1 MYRSQKTGG
10 NNSPDKQKIGWGG
23 KRKKPEK
30 MAKKKNL
37 RELVG
42 PSPTIMLAMTAQHY
56 VVKRSAPLAFT
67 LPIRSGMPPPSL
79 PLLAGRE

>member
-1 MYRSQKTGG
+1 L
-10 NNSPDKQKIGWGG
+10 
-23 KRKKPEK
+23 KKWQ
-30 MAKKKNL
+30 KKKNL
-37 RELVG
+37 RALVG

-56 VVKRSAPLAFT
+56 VVKRGASLAFT